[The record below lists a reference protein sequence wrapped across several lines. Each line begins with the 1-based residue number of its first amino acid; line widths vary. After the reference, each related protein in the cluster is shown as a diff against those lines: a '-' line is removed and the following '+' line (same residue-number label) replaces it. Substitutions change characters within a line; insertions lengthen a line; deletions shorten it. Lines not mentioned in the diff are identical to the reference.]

1 MSHSAMACFHL
12 LRSGYN
18 MEVMIR
24 LSYGYGTDTILVCL
38 FILLV
43 SKRACDSYFD
53 SYIIFFLFVT
63 LLIVNH
69 INCVNCINVREYHG
83 YSLTAN
89 KSLS

>member
-1 MSHSAMACFHL
+1 MACFL
-12 LRSGYN
+12 FLCSGYDT
-18 MEVMIR
+18 EVMIR
-24 LSYGYGTDTILVCL
+24 LSYGMDIILVCL

-43 SKRACDSYFD
+43 SRRACDSYFD
-53 SYIIFFLFVT
+53 SYIIFFLIVT

-83 YSLTAN
+83 YSLTTN